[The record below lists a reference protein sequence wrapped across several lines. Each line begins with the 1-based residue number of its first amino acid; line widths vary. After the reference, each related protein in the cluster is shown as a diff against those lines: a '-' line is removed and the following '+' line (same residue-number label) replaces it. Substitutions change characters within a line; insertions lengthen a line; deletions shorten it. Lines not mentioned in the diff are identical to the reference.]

1 MALPIKKK
9 QRLGELF
16 VEQGLIT
23 TNQLK
28 DALRKQ
34 AQVGGQLGSILVE
47 MGYITIDT
55 LLSFLSRQLGI
66 PSVNLMKLDISRDI
80 LKLMPLE
87 KIQSMKVLPISISES
102 AITLAMVN
110 PRDMIAIRDIEFSFG
125 RKVNPV
131 VVAASQMEAAIQ
143 SLVSHPETGLTA
155 ETIEKEFRK
164 TDGKKA
170 PSLITLLKYLSS
182 SSATD
187 MMITAGVPPSIKV
200 GNDLRRA
207 SMDLLTP
214 ADCEKYARELI
225 TENDWD
231 IFERKGDFNI
241 AVTFP
246 EIGRFRVN
254 IFKQRN
260 SVAITLRYISD
271 ILPTIEELNLPDWI
285 KEYVLTPQGLI
296 LVSSPAGHGKTTTLT
311 AMVDVI
317 NSVRK
322 CNIITF
328 EDPIEYL
335 HKHKKSNVNQ
345 REIGTDTESLHEG
358 MKYVYRHNPDVL
370 VIGELCDAES
380 FSLALQAA
388 TSHLVIATVQAGS
401 AVSTIDRVINFFP
414 PNLHNL
420 MRTRLADNLHFIFF
434 QRLIPLMKVEGCIP
448 AYENI
453 INNAI
458 VNNFIRSSKPNQ
470 IRSQMLG
477 GAEDL
482 TSMEASLARLYA
494 GGLIKYEDGLL
505 YSENKQFYKD
515 LTKGA

>member
-1 MALPIKKK
+1 MASPVKKK

-16 VEQGLIT
+16 IEQGLIN

-47 MGYITIDT
+47 MGYITTDT

-66 PSVNLMKLDISRDI
+66 PSVNLLNLDISRDI
-80 LKLMPLE
+80 LNLMPLE
-87 KIQSMKVLPISISES
+87 TIRSMKVLPISISES
-102 AITLAMVN
+102 SITLAMVN
-110 PRDMIAIRDIEFSFG
+110 PRDMISIRDIEFSFG
-125 RKVNPV
+125 KKVNPV

-143 SLVSHPETGLTA
+143 SLASHPETGLRA

-164 TDGKKA
+164 AEGKKA

-182 SSATD
+182 SPATD

-200 GNDLRRA
+200 GNDLKRA

-225 TENDWD
+225 TEKDWD
-231 IFERKGDFNI
+231 IFEQKGDFNI

-260 SVAITLRYISD
+260 SVAITLRYIRD
-271 ILPTIEELNLPDWI
+271 ILPTLEELNLPEWI
-285 KEYVLTPQGLI
+285 KEYVLAPWGLI
-296 LVSSPAGHGKTTTLT
+296 LVSSPAGHGKTTTLA
-311 AMVDVI
+311 AMVDII
-317 NSVRK
+317 NSSK
-322 CNIITF
+322 KSNIITF

-345 REIGTDTESLHEG
+345 REIGTDTESFHKG
-358 MKYVYRHNPDVL
+358 MKYIDRQNPDVL

-388 TSHLVIATVQAGS
+388 NTRLVMATVQAGS
-401 AVSTIDRVINFFP
+401 ALSTIDKIINFFP
-414 PNLHNL
+414 LNLHNFI
-420 MRTRLADNLHFIFF
+420 RTRLADNLNFIFF
-434 QRLIPLMKVEGCIP
+434 QRLIPLIKVEGCIP
-448 AYENI
+448 SYENI
-453 INNAI
+453 INNAT
-458 VNNFIRSSKPNQ
+458 VKKFIRDYKTNQ

-477 GAEDL
+477 GAEDF
-482 TSMEASLARLYA
+482 TSMEASLAKLYA

-505 YSENKQFYKD
+505 YSENKQLYKD
-515 LTKGA
+515 LTKGT